1 MSEIHIEMIGG
12 NCPLQAEGTIDG
24 VPFYF
29 RARGRRW
36 AMSIGQDPVGIL
48 STIETKPGEWFAEC
62 TWGAERF
69 AAGWMPEDEAKRL
82 IEWCAGEYAPNAASR
97 SLELPPAAVLDPA
110 AVSDRANEERLP
122 EPPQWPRDGSP

>member
-1 MSEIHIEMIGG
+1 METIVNIGVIGG

-36 AMSIGQDPVGIL
+36 TMGIGKDPVGIL
-48 STIETKPGEWFAEC
+48 TTIETKTDEWFAEC

-69 AAGWMPEDEAKRL
+69 AAGWMPEEEARRL
-82 IEWCAGEYAPNAASR
+82 IDWCASEYRQNRARASVAGDL
-97 SLELPPAAVLDPA
+97 SSAD
-110 AVSDRANEERLP
+110 VSDAANEERRQ
-122 EPPQWPRDGSP
+122 EPNLEGGA